1 MNGVID
7 YCRPDISA
15 QRAAEIRAL
24 IETFNAE
31 YCAVL
36 DANQVERW
44 PEFFT
49 DDATYRV
56 TSRENALLGMPVG
69 LIYSEGRLM
78 IRDRATAC
86 ARSQMFAPR
95 HMLHVLGTTRVLR
108 EEGNV
113 VEAQTPFILM
123 QTLVEGPSTIHLAG
137 TYHDRFE
144 RSGERILI
152 ARREVIYDTEILATA
167 LAYPV

>member
-1 MNGVID
+1 MNIE
-7 YCRPDISA
+7 YCKPDISA
-15 QRAAEIRAL
+15 QRAVELRAL
-24 IETFNAE
+24 IESFNAE

-49 DDATYRV
+49 EDATYRV

-69 LIYSEGRLM
+69 LIYSEGRPM
-78 IRDRATAC
+78 IRDRAMAC

-108 EEGNV
+108 EDGNSV
-113 VEAQTPFILM
+113 QAQTPFILM

-137 TYHDRFE
+137 TYHDRFD
-144 RSGERILI
+144 RRGEELLL
-152 ARREVIYDTEILATA
+152 ATREVIYDTEILATA